1 MLIKQKLSTLK
12 NHNKKTTFTKN
23 FKKRKSDFW
32 GHLKMGP
39 PDPILGLTVAFNND
53 NHPKK
58 INLGVG
64 AYRDDNGKPY
74 VLNCVREAEKII
86 YESKMNHEYTGISGE
101 PAFTNASA
109 KLLFGDNSIAIK
121 EGLVCTSQAISG
133 TGALRIAGNFLRRYF
148 KNESIYVPNPTWGN
162 HIPLFVDSGFKVE
175 KYTYY
180 DGNTGLDFQGMKND
194 LRKIPD
200 QSIILMHACAHNP
213 TGIDPTPQQWT
224 ELSKLCSE
232 KEHFILFDSAYQGFA
247 SGNVDADAFPVR
259 KFIEDGHRPIV
270 CQSYAKNFGLYGE
283 RVGAIH
289 VLGNSSEQK
298 AIIDSQLKI
307 VIRPTYS
314 NPPIYGA
321 RIVSTI
327 LNNENL
333 KKTWFTEVK
342 GMADRIIRMRA
353 ALQTEL
359 KNVGSKRN
367 WSHITEQIGMFCFS
381 GLSPEQVDRLRNEYH
396 IFMTRDGRI
405 SMAGVTTA
413 NVGYL
418 AQSIHTVTTINN

>member
-1 MLIKQKLSTLK
+1 
-12 NHNKKTTFTKN
+12 
-23 FKKRKSDFW
+23 
-32 GHLKMGP
+32 
-39 PDPILGLTVAFNND
+39 
-53 NHPKK
+53 
-58 INLGVG
+58 
-64 AYRDDNGKPY
+64 
-74 VLNCVREAEKII
+74 
-86 YESKMNHEYTGISGE
+86 
-101 PAFTNASA
+101 
-109 KLLFGDNSIAIK
+109 
-121 EGLVCTSQAISG
+121 
-133 TGALRIAGNFLRRYF
+133 LRIAGNFLRRYF